1 MKKSIL
7 PFFIL
12 ISFLFI
18 SCKQVAFDKLPDTQG
33 YGTVVIGIAGAE
45 VRAIGENG
53 LPVLS
58 SAEMTIKVTKVD
70 ETLIKEKHF
79 AESASGPRTMSL
91 TLPAGEEIG
100 IKVTI
105 STASAEWKG
114 STGHT
119 VKEGANKVEIKLK
132 KSVAALKGLLFGAD
146 KPYSGHAN
154 DYTLT
159 LKIGST
165 EVKKEHISY
174 HSFCRDNRGRT
185 YLTYNTGG
193 TWNFERYTSEGNKE
207 SKTFTLPDGCHQPML
222 AGDHATGAV
231 YLVAESG
238 GNTKLYKIKEE
249 GGSPAE
255 LTGVSIG
262 YPTGCAVYND
272 ILITSGYKLGT
283 QDQELKMY
291 RINGS
296 QLSEITLSSPPDLTQ
311 DMQILLGGDAVQGVE
326 IKDLYMTENSLYALF
341 SRYEHSAQHF
351 SLGGIVKYSY
361 SADKK
366 TIKEPKRIGIADS
379 HTRDQNAICETN
391 VSNFYGPVKV
401 IGFDEEKLYIADD
414 GVTFEKT
421 DSDVIIKT
429 NRNRIA
435 ALSRN
440 GDSLSFKPA
449 ADAAWNNEENIK
461 GTGKVDISI
470 GDDGWKD

>member
-1 MKKSIL
+1 MKKIIV
-7 PFFIL
+7 FFISV
-12 ISFLFI
+12 SFLFI
-18 SCKQVAFDKLPDTQG
+18 SCKQAAFDKLPDTQG

-70 ETLIKEKHF
+70 ETLIREQTF
-79 AESASGPRTMSL
+79 TESGPRTMSL
-91 TLPAGEEIG
+91 TLPAGEEIDIAVTVKNISARWSG
-100 IKVTI
+100 QKRHKVT
-105 STASAEWKG
+105 SGTN
-114 STGHT
+114 T
-119 VKEGANKVEIKLK
+119 VGVKIK
-132 KSVAALKGLLFGAD
+132 KSAAVLNNLLFGTN
-146 KPYSGHAN
+146 KPYSGHAA

-165 EVKKEHISY
+165 EVKKEHIWY

-185 YLTYNTGG
+185 YLTYQESADGRL
-193 TWNFERYTSEGNKE
+193 ERYTSEGNE
-207 SKTFTLPDGCHQPML
+207 DKTFTLPDGCQEPAL

-238 GNTKLYKIKEE
+238 GNTKLYKINEE
-249 GGSPAE
+249 GTHTE
-255 LTGVSIG
+255 LTGASLG

-296 QLSEITLSSPPDLTQ
+296 QLSEIMLSSPPDLTQ
-311 DMQILLGGDAVQGVE
+311 DMQILLAGDSVQDVE
-326 IKDLYMTENSLYALF
+326 IKDLYMTENSLYVLF
-341 SRYEHSAQHF
+341 SRYEHWAQHF

-366 TIKEPKRIGIADS
+366 TIKEPKRIGIADN

-470 GDDGWKD
+470 GDDGWED